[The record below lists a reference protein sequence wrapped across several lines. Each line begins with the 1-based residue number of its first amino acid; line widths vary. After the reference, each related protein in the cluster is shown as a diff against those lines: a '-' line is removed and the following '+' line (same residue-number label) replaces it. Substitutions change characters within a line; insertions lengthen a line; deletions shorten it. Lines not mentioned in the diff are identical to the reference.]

1 MNALTSFFTG
11 GSKKAAVP
19 TRPTNSTN
27 SASIA
32 TQSTTGPTESFQ
44 SSSSLQ
50 DVYILRETQAKIREM
65 AAGRNGNQ
73 PSAGVG
79 NHHGW
84 TQEKQILSETRA
96 KVAEM
101 AADPK
106 GTNKPETETYD
117 PTNPV
122 HQMKLQQIYDQSR
135 TMGQMSQ
142 IQAQI
147 RMETQRREQ
156 QNTEAKRE
164 EDLRSNPVD
173 PQLQDRVKSLMMQ

>member
-11 GSKKAAVP
+11 GNKKAAVP
-19 TRPTNSTN
+19 NTVTNSGN
-27 SASIA
+27 SVNST
-32 TQSTTGPTESFQ
+32 TQSTSGPTESFQ

-79 NHHGW
+79 NRQGW
-84 TQEKQILSETRA
+84 TQEKQIFSETRA

-106 GTNKPETETYD
+106 GTEKPETETYD
-117 PTNPV
+117 PTNPI

-135 TMGQMSQ
+135 TMGQTSQ

-147 RMETQRREQ
+147 QMENRRREQ
-156 QNTEAKRE
+156 REAEAKRDE
-164 EDLRSNPVD
+164 YFRNNPVD
-173 PQLQDRVKSLMMQ
+173 PQLQDRIRSLMLQ